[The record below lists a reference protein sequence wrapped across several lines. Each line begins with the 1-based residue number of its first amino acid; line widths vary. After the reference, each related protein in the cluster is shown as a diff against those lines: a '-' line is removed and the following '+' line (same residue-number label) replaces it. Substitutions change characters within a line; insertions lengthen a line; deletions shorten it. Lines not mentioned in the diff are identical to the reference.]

1 MTLKIHISSH
11 NDDLHKGTSKR
22 NLAGGVAGLDGS
34 GNLSSG
40 IIKGLLNRYVISDDL
55 LHSNDSTQINSTQ
68 NTYKKVKTITLNAL
82 YRTPET
88 IRIKFD
94 LKSTWSIHDAY
105 GKIYKNGNPIGT
117 ERITNSTNYV
127 TFEEDISFENGDTI
141 ELWTYNIGWNAA
153 YSYTRNFRVYGIVT
167 EITIAEGITDNR
179 IGEITPFS
187 GTNS

>member
-22 NLAGGVAGLDGS
+22 NLAGGVAGLDSS

-40 IIKGLLNRYVISDDL
+40 IISGLLNRYAITNDL

-68 NTYKKVKTITLNAL
+68 NTYKKVKTITLNTL

-94 LKSTWSIHDAY
+94 LKTTWSIHNAY
-105 GKIYKNGNPIGT
+105 GRIYKNGVALGT
-117 ERITNSTNYV
+117 ERITNNTSYV
-127 TFEEDISFENGDTI
+127 TYSEDLSFEDGDTL

-153 YSYTRNFRVYGIVT
+153 YSYTRNLRIYGISQ

-179 IGEITPFS
+179 VGEITPFS
-187 GTNS
+187 ATNS